1 MVRGYAAINGE
12 IMFES
17 LKIFVAAAESGSI
30 NSAAEAC
37 FITPPAAMKRINA
50 LEDELGVRLFERS
63 SRGVRLTRAGESYYS
78 DALGIIAAGE
88 EATARAR
95 RAAAG
100 SLVVRAGTSILN
112 PCRPLVDLWNECSAQ
127 YPQYRIEIVPFTD
140 SVAELAE
147 IYSHMG
153 RRFDV
158 MYGIYDST
166 AALKPFNMLELGRTL
181 FCIAVPRGHR
191 LCERQVISYSDLR
204 GERIII
210 VRLGRSPLVDAVRL
224 HLAEY
229 PDISL
234 EESPEYYDIGV
245 FNRCVA
251 EGVLLLSVGYWRD
264 VHPSIVTIPLEG
276 EAFQTYGIIYPKQP
290 APSVERFVQCIAEVC
305 KNKSLT

>member
-1 MVRGYAAINGE
+1 
-12 IMFES
+12 MFEN
-17 LKIFVAAAESGSI
+17 LKIFIAAAESGSI

-37 FITPPAAMKRINA
+37 YITPPAAMKRINA
-50 LEDELGVRLFERS
+50 LEDELGIRLFLRS
-63 SRGVRLTRAGESYYS
+63 SRGVKLTRAGESYYK
-78 DALGIIAAGE
+78 DALAIISAGE

-140 SVAELAE
+140 SVAELTE
-147 IYSHMG
+147 IYAHMG
-153 RRFDV
+153 KRFDV
-158 MYGIYDST
+158 MYGVYDST
-166 AALKPFNMLELGRTL
+166 AAMKPFNMLELGRTE

-191 LCERQVISYSDLR
+191 LADRQLITYSDLR

-210 VRLGRSPLVDAVRL
+210 VRLGRSPMVDGIRL
-224 HLAEY
+224 RLMEY
-229 PDISL
+229 ADIAL

-251 EGVLLLSVGYWRD
+251 EGVLLLSVAYWRD
-264 VHPSIVTIPLEG
+264 VHPSIVTVPLEG
-276 EAFQTYGIIYPKQP
+276 GASQAYGILYPKEP
-290 APSVERFVQCIAEVC
+290 AADIEKFVGHIAEHVRHG
-305 KNKSLT
+305 L